1 MISLTKGSIP
11 TNSSVVITVKKA
23 RHGNPKGLGETFG
36 QAPLLAEGKP
46 MSPAPAVH
54 ANLTESPIAPH
65 ALSVDEVL
73 QQIKADTNGLNTEE
87 VSARL
92 MLFGPNRLAEKEAVP
107 AWKRFASQ
115 FTNMLTVILIVAAVV
130 SLVVAKEIK
139 TSVVVL
145 SVVLINAIIGF
156 VQENK
161 AEASLNALKKMLAS
175 SARVHRN
182 GELENVPTEQIVPG
196 DIVLIEAGDR
206 VPGDGRLLS
215 AVNLE
220 VEEASLTGESLA
232 STKSLDPVAADASIG
247 DRKCAVFMNTTVTRG
262 RAEFVVTAT
271 GMNTE
276 MGSIAGLL
284 QETETDKTPL
294 QKQLDALAHSLA
306 KLAGVIVAI
315 VFLIGLFTGEPF
327 SWDKFDAL
335 LLTSVALAAAAI
347 PEGLPAVTA
356 VTLAIGT
363 SRMAKQNAIVKRLAS
378 VATLGCTSVIC
389 SDKTGTLTLNQMTAR
404 ELVFMNK
411 SHNIS
416 GQGYSPEGKIETTQ
430 GDDPITLLTA
440 LYPMALCNDSIVRDN
455 GANDWELVGDPTE
468 GAMVVLAMKGGLDV
482 SDMRMQRPRLAEVPF
497 DSAHKFMATFHQIT
511 TDEGHDIVRV
521 LVKGAPD
528 VLMQRSV
535 RAIDETGSAAPMGDL
550 LAELTAH
557 NERLASQGL
566 RVLAV
571 AHRDFDLEAWNEISA
586 EDPISLVH
594 ELTFLALVG
603 IIDPPRPEARDAI
616 AIAHQAGIS
625 VKMITGDHAITA
637 AAIGHNLGLTGD
649 SLTGADLESMSDD
662 ELDAALDTT
671 SVFARVSPS
680 HKIRLVAALQR
691 KGNVVAMTGDG
702 VNDAPALKKADIGVA
717 MGITGTEVT
726 KEAATMVLTDD
737 NFATIVGAVERGRV
751 IYDNIVKFVRFQLST
766 TLGFAMV
773 FLSCSIFGVMDRKPF
788 TAIAILWVNIIMDGP
803 PAMALGVD
811 QVGTSVMQRN
821 PRPKN
826 EPILTRQRWFT
837 VGLSALVMAIA
848 TTLLFANSLGGDSPA
863 TKATVA
869 GTMGLNTF
877 VLFQFFNILNVRSD
891 TRSVFSKLTFTN
903 KALWISLASVL
914 SLQIAVTHV
923 GFMQSLFTTTY
934 IDTKQW
940 LICVAVASSVLWVEE
955 IRKFIVRRRQK

>member
-65 ALSVDEVL
+65 ALSADEVL

-175 SARVHRN
+175 SARVRRN

-232 STKSLDPVAADASIG
+232 STKSLDPVAADASLG

-276 MGSIAGLL
+276 MGRIAGLL

-306 KLAGVIVAI
+306 KLAGVIVGI
-315 VFLIGLFTGEPF
+315 VFLIGLISGDEFQE
-327 SWDKFDAL
+327 L
-335 LLTSVALAAAAI
+335 MLTAVALAAAAI

-378 VATLGCTSVIC
+378 VETLGCTSVIC

-404 ELVFMNK
+404 ELVYMNK
-411 SHNIS
+411 AHHIS
-416 GQGYSPEGKIETTQ
+416 GEGYSPDGKIEAAQ
-430 GDDPITLLTA
+430 GDDPVSLITA

-468 GAMVVLAMKGGLDV
+468 GAMAVLAMKGGLHVAELRD
-482 SDMRMQRPRLAEVPF
+482 DRPRIAEVPF
-497 DSAHKFMATFHQIT
+497 DSAHKFMATFHQIV
-511 TDEGHDIVRV
+511 TDEGVDIVRAF
-521 LVKGAPD
+521 VKGAPD
-528 VLMQRSV
+528 VLIARSS
-535 RAIDETGSAAPMGDL
+535 RAIDSTGSASAIGDVSQDL
-550 LAELTAH
+550 FAH

-571 AHRDFDLEAWNEISA
+571 AHRDFDLEAWSEISD
-586 EDPISLVH
+586 EDPITLIND
-594 ELTFLALVG
+594 LTFLALVG

-649 SLTGADLESMSDD
+649 SLTGADLESMSDE
-662 ELDAALDTT
+662 ELDVALDTT

-773 FLSCSIFGVMDRKPF
+773 FLACSVFGIMERKPF

-811 QVGTSVMQRN
+811 QGGSSVMSRK
-821 PRPKN
+821 PRPKA

-837 VGLSALVMAIA
+837 VALSALVMAIA
-848 TTLLFANSLGGDSPA
+848 TTLLFEFAPGEHPAATTDSI
-863 TKATVA
+863 A

-891 TRSVFSKLTFTN
+891 TQSVFSKLTFTN
-903 KALWISLASVL
+903 KSLWISLASVL
-914 SLQIAVTHV
+914 ALQISVTHV
-923 GFMQSLFTTTY
+923 WFMQNLF
-934 IDTKQW
+934 DTMDISKPQW